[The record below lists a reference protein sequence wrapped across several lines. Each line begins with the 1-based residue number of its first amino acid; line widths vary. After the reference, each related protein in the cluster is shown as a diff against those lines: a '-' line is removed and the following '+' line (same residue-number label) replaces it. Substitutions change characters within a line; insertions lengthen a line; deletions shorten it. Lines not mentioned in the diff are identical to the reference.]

1 MKHKKIIALTAT
13 LVLSF
18 GVCAGCGN
26 QKAAEDTTATAM
38 EQEPTDVIVI
48 GSSVSVEIEGKN
60 ETESSETESD
70 MESASETD
78 QGSPIPETIAEE
90 SKVTLSEFGGSET
103 KIRGKETDIEA
114 LWKNPFSLQISVNDV
129 VMALPAPVQQMLDAG
144 FIFPTN
150 LEDTLAADSTSTFRM
165 ESASGDTILITL
177 VNTTQEELPL
187 EDCTLSFLMLDQ
199 NSAENTEITLPG
211 GITYGTSEAVVRKF
225 MGVEPNDEIID
236 DGVTHLTYYKNG
248 DPQEFADWIEFQFE
262 DGGLTA
268 VLMQVNAYGGYQA

>member
-26 QKAAEDTTATAM
+26 QKAAENTTVTAM
-38 EQEPTDVIVI
+38 EQEPTDVTVI
-48 GSSVSVEIEGKN
+48 GSSVSVELEGEN
-60 ETESSETESD
+60 EIESSWE
-70 MESASETD
+70 
-78 QGSPIPETIAEE
+78 
-90 SKVTLSEFGGSET
+90 
-103 KIRGKETDIEA
+103 
-114 LWKNPFSLQISVNDV
+114 NPFSFQVSVNDV

-165 ESASGDTILITL
+165 ESTSGDTILITL

-199 NSAENTEITLPG
+199 NSAENTEIALTDD
-211 GITYGTSEAVVRKF
+211 ITYGTSEAVVRKF

-236 DGVTHLTYYKNG
+236 DGVTHLTYHKNG